1 MTSSS
6 KKILDIKSP
15 KMKPDQKFDIDY
27 EKVGMFDKKEK
38 KSQMSSQK
46 VLRNFFTHLICNHF
60 SSQENSAVYSK
71 KKFTKRRIN
80 FPKTNESYHMIY
92 MMKGIK
98 WQIWMKLIK

>member
-15 KMKPDQKFDIDY
+15 KMKPDNKFEIDY

-46 VLRNFFTHLICNHF
+46 VLRNSLLT
-60 SSQENSAVYSK
+60 
-71 KKFTKRRIN
+71 
-80 FPKTNESYHMIY
+80 
-92 MMKGIK
+92 
-98 WQIWMKLIK
+98 